1 MAIDTGQERRAISE
15 SPGSG
20 GSVSALVAAAQGGD
34 RQALDTL
41 LRDHYDKL
49 YAVCHRLVGNDAD
62 AADATQEAM
71 ISVVRGLATFD
82 RRSSFSTWAYRI
94 AYNSSLD
101 LLRRRAR
108 RPFSPLEDAGDLSVS
123 STSADSVDDKL
134 DVGSALMNVPIEFRA
149 PVVLRDLCGLDYAE
163 IAALLRLP
171 AGTVRSRI
179 SRGRAMLVSLI
190 KPARSES

>member
-1 MAIDTGQERRAISE
+1 MAIDTGEAGSATSE
-15 SPGSG
+15 SPGS
-20 GSVSALVAAAQGGD
+20 VSAVVAAAQGGD
-34 RQALDTL
+34 RQALETL
-41 LRDHYDKL
+41 LRDHYDRV

-62 AADATQEAM
+62 AADAAQEAM
-71 ISVVRGLATFD
+71 ISVVRGLPAFD
-82 RRSSFSTWAYRI
+82 NRSSFSTWAYRI

-108 RPFSPLEDAGDLSVS
+108 RPFSPLEDAGDRRVS
-123 STSADSVDDKL
+123 AAGADSVDEKL
-134 DVGSALMNVPIEFRA
+134 DVGSALMKVPVEFRA

-163 IAALLRLP
+163 IADLLRLP

-179 SRGRAMLVSLI
+179 SRGRAMLVKLI